1 MCFSLVLVTPL
12 TLSEVRSM
20 LPAGIIADA
29 IGPDAQGPY
38 RRLLDGAQTA
48 VLLQAGRCSCRLV
61 PSRFPSRMGEDGY
74 LRDRYRALKVPRAL
88 VIPALERHRRG
99 AESPRPGADA
109 LTRLVREHARNA
121 GRAVLILGFAAESG
135 APSIPTPTVTR
146 RVPDSDAAG
155 DAWLEEA
162 VVTRIDP

>member
-1 MCFSLVLVTPL
+1 MCYSLALVTPL

-20 LPAGIIADA
+20 LTAGMSADA

-61 PSRFPSRMGEDGY
+61 ASRFPSRISEDAY

-88 VIPALERHRRG
+88 VIKGLERHRRG
-99 AESPRPGADA
+99 AEAPRPDADA

-121 GRAVLILGFAAESG
+121 GRAVLILGFAAASG
-135 APSIPTPTVTR
+135 APSIPTPAVTR
-146 RVPDSDAAG
+146 RVPKADDAG

-162 VVTRIDP
+162 MVTRIDP

>member
-1 MCFSLVLVTPL
+1 MCYSIVLVTPL

-20 LPAGIIADA
+20 LPAGMTADA

-61 PSRFPSRMGEDGY
+61 ASRFPSRISEDAH

-88 VIPALERHRRG
+88 VIAGLERHRRG
-99 AESPRPGADA
+99 AEAPRPGADA

-121 GRAVLILGFAAESG
+121 GRAVLIMGFAAGSG
-135 APSIPTPTVTR
+135 PPSIPALVAAR
-146 RVPDSDAAG
+146 GVPDADAL
-155 DAWLEEA
+155 DAWLEEG